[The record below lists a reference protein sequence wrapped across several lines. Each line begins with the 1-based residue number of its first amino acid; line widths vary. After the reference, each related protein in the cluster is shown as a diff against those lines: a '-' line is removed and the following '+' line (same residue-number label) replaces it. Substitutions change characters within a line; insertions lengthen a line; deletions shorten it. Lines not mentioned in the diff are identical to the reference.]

1 MELHRKNYLSP
12 RGLRKIMGKR
22 QRLLVYLSKKSR
34 VRYRYKELISQ
45 SQLDWMRAKNSLI

>member
-12 RGLRKIMGKR
+12 RGLHKIMGKR

-34 VRYRYKELISQ
+34 VRYRYKELSIGLDASQ
-45 SQLDWMRAKNSLI
+45 KLVN